1 MKRQPTIIATN
12 AINIDRPYPARA
24 TNAAPGKD
32 TIPYDMK
39 NANCVN
45 IDCVYV
51 RLKIA
56 RTDGIS
62 GSIMA
67 VMKPHAKKSVV
78 TAMNAARKLFP
89 DLEEPSTCYPPETF
103 IKAERV
109 GRSL

>member
-1 MKRQPTIIATN
+1 MKRQPTIIATK

-24 TNAAPGKD
+24 TNAAPGND

-78 TAMNAARKLFP
+78 TAINAARRVFGDWLFKNLP
-89 DLEEPSTCYPPETF
+89 PKRLSSTPSGSAGACE
-103 IKAERV
+103 
-109 GRSL
+109 